1 MRMMFALLLAFFAL
15 TAMAIAPVD
24 AANTLLPMQT
34 ARSQP
39 VEQDRLSGYRDRFG
53 GSASSRNAHHLAS
66 ELADPAADEAIG
78 CPDANASPAFGC
90 EKEVPCSSPSC
101 EGRDLASPPLP
112 SGCLVI
118 GGEPA

>member
-24 AANTLLPMQT
+24 AANTQFPEQT

-39 VEQDRLSGYRDRFG
+39 VEQDPPSGYRNRFG
-53 GSASSRNAHHLAS
+53 SSATSRNAHHLAS

-78 CPDANASPAFGC
+78 CPDSNATPASGC
-90 EKEVPCSSPSC
+90 EKGVP
-101 EGRDLASPPLP
+101 
-112 SGCLVI
+112 
-118 GGEPA
+118 